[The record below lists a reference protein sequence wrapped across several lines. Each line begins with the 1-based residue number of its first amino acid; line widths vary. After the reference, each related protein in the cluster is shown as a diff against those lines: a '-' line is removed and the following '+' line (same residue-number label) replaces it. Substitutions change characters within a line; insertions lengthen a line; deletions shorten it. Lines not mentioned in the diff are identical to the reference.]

1 MVVTRQM
8 LADMENGLNGENS
21 QGTGASGQG
30 REAPQGAT
38 EKESEAVAIRRLEL
52 EFELRRAQLQI
63 ESEERIALRR
73 AELGHENGR
82 PSSSGSETDD
92 QRHAGL
98 DPVAQCA
105 KVLKGYRLPCDA
117 DVPLWFDEVER
128 LFTTYQVP
136 DGSRVHLIMPVLTER
151 VRYLL
156 RSLGQDDCLDYESVK
171 RAVLSELKL
180 TPAEYLDRFD
190 RAAKRKDETW
200 AQFASRVRTYFTYYL
215 QVRGA
220 DTKETVT
227 ELMVA
232 DRIKASLSTDG
243 LEYVRL
249 REGENW
255 LKPVEVAR
263 VLQTYE
269 QAKGKGRATKQEH
282 VPAEQSGTG
291 RSPGFKGSMN
301 SGRAAVRCHVCH
313 EQGHIAKHCP
323 CASGRDVPQR
333 PANLPKP
340 KGQADRALTVQVEVG
355 RSISETGRSKLQM
368 VQLACGDVYTEAVLD
383 TGTEITV
390 VRESLL
396 PQDLR
401 EPSGTVKLVSAFG
414 HAIQAKLATLPI
426 RLSSPGAV
434 ENPTKT
440 DLVCALTD
448 QLAEGVNCLLAGED
462 WELLK
467 AQSSKAQ
474 VQREGRW
481 RAPPG
486 VGDS

>member
-1 MVVTRQM
+1 MVLTRQM

-30 REAPQGAT
+30 QEAPQGAT
-38 EKESEAVAIRRLEL
+38 EKESEAVRIRRLEL
-52 EFELRRAQLQI
+52 EFELRKAQLQI
-63 ESEERIALRR
+63 ESEERIALRM
-73 AELGHENGR
+73 AQLGKESGR

-105 KVLKGYRLPCDA
+105 KVLKGYSLPCDA
-117 DVPLWFDEVER
+117 DVPLWFDEVEK

-136 DGSRVHLIMPVLTER
+136 DSGRVHLIMPVLTER

-190 RAAKRKDETW
+190 SAAKRKDKTW
-200 AQFASRVRTYFTYYL
+200 ARFASRVRTYFTYYL

-220 DTKETVT
+220 DTQETVT

-249 REGENW
+249 REGETW

-269 QAKGKGRATKQEH
+269 QAKGKGSATKQVY
-282 VPAEQSGTG
+282 VPTEQSGT
-291 RSPGFKGSMN
+291 
-301 SGRAAVRCHVCH
+301 
-313 EQGHIAKHCP
+313 GHIAKHCP
-323 CASGRDVPQR
+323 RASGSEVPQGL
-333 PANLPKP
+333 ANVPQP
-340 KGQADRALTVQVEVG
+340 KGQTDRVLTARVEVR
-355 RSISETGRSKLQM
+355 RSISETGRSKLQL
-368 VQLACGDVYTEAVLD
+368 VQLECGDVHTEAVLD
-383 TGTEITV
+383 TGTEMTV

-396 PQDLR
+396 PQALR

-414 HAIQAKLATLPI
+414 HAIDANLATLPI
-426 RLSSPGAV
+426 RLSCPGAV
-434 ENPTKT
+434 ENPTKA
-440 DLVCALTD
+440 DLVCALTN
-448 QLAEGVNCLLAGED
+448 QLAEGVNCLLACED

-467 AQSSKAQ
+467 ARSGKVQ
-474 VQREGRW
+474 VQQGGTAAYPCEVEEQNVGRDEDSE
-481 RAPPG
+481 ALTCG
-486 VGDS
+486 VG